1 MKNKKAGIFGET
13 QAFDKTSKQSN
24 FKAFQVARQ
33 CLAKKEV
40 HYVS

>member
-1 MKNKKAGIFGET
+1 MKNKKARIFGKT

-33 CLAKKEV
+33 YPAKKEAN
-40 HYVS
+40 YVS